1 VKQPEENPLARTLRE
16 VSRQLDKQERTIEEM
31 LSEEGVRATRALLG

>member
-1 VKQPEENPLARTLRE
+1 VRE
-16 VSRQLDKQERTIEEM
+16 VSHQLDKQERTIEEM